1 MVKINENEAIVQKKD
16 LAVLIGA
23 AMALTL
29 DSYDLSSKQKS
40 LIIDYVIETNFKII
54 EGHIW
59 GNEKI
64 PEETLDL
71 TKDIIRIYESLDPDK
86 AQDSES
92 EDKQAICKLLLTALQ
107 KTRAYHDLADLEYGP
122 STVTAKYA
130 SGGTRRIDTEGDF
143 GIALIND
150 ILAHI

>member
-1 MVKINENEAIVQKKD
+1 MVKINENEAIVSRKD

-29 DSYDLSSKQKS
+29 DSYDLSSKQES
-40 LIIDYVIETNFKII
+40 LIMECAAETNFKI

-59 GNEKI
+59 GTEKI

-71 TKDIIRIYESLDPDK
+71 TKGIFHIYEENLKPV
-86 AQDSES
+86 QDSEPAR
-92 EDKQAICKLLLTALQ
+92 EEKQAICQLLLAALQ
-107 KTRAYHDLADLEYGP
+107 KTRAYHDLTDLRYEH
-122 STVTAKYA
+122 STVTAKFT
-130 SGGTRRIDTEGDF
+130 SGGYRRVNVGADS
-143 GIALIND
+143 GIAMIHD

>member
-1 MVKINENEAIVQKKD
+1 MVKINENEAIVSKKD

-23 AMALTL
+23 VMALTI
-29 DSYDLSSKQKS
+29 DSYDLTSKQES
-40 LIIDYVIETNFKII
+40 LIMKYTVETILKT

-59 GNEKI
+59 GDEKI

-71 TKDIIRIYESLDPDK
+71 TKDIAWIYERLDPVYGPDQ
-86 AQDSES
+86 AE

-107 KTRAYHDLADLEYGP
+107 KTKAYHDLTDLEYGP
-122 STVTAKYA
+122 SAVIAKYA
-130 SGGTRRIDTEGDF
+130 SGGTRRINTEGDS